1 MRDDRQDEPND
12 EPEDALIRPRWV
24 RGRDRAWVER
34 CHQILKEF
42 GIVSSKRAYER
53 RTTAKRRVAR
63 LRDLMVALG
72 LHEAWQ
78 LVTHTE
84 RKGNGWGWHLEY
96 VGDRDDRAKPKH
108 PAA

>member
-1 MRDDRQDEPND
+1 MTVEDREPAAPDDVLVR
-12 EPEDALIRPRWV
+12 ARWV
-24 RGRDRAWVER
+24 RAADRDWVQH
-34 CHQILKEF
+34 CDAILKEH
-42 GIVSSKRAYER
+42 GVVSSRLAYER
-53 RTTAKRRVAR
+53 RTTAKRRVGR

-96 VGDRDDRAKPKH
+96 VGDRDGRAPAKH